1 MNECA
6 CAETV
11 AMGLLLAGVPLFPQ
25 SKLTIY
31 NQNFGVV
38 REQVSLELKPGI
50 NEIRLTNITA
60 HLDPAF
66 HKD

>member
-1 MNECA
+1 MKRMRLCRN
-6 CAETV
+6 V

-60 HLDPAF
+60 HLEPAF